1 MHSLT
6 QVLCFTDWY
15 SVYIYTSEV
24 KAEPNAEWTLKQ
36 LASSD
41 AFY

>member
-1 MHSLT
+1 MHSSA

-15 SVYIYTSEV
+15 SVYISKVT
-24 KAEPNAEWTLKQ
+24 AEPEAEQTLKQ
-36 LASSD
+36 PVSSD